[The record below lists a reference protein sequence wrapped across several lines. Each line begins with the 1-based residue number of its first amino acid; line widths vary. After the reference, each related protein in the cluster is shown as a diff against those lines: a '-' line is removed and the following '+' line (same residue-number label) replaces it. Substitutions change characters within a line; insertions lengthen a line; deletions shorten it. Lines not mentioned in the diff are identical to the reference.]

1 MRKLLL
7 VEDNEDNAF
16 LIRTIISRSEFELIE
31 ATNGLQSIELAISE
45 QPDLILMDIQLPD
58 ISGYEAVSQIRSA
71 LGDKVKIIAVTAYAM
86 AGDRE
91 KCMEAGCDGY
101 RFQPPN
107 GKNRS
112 RSMRDILLV
121 TAAWAYV
128 ACYAFELYMRYF
140 SQ

>member
-58 ISGYEAVSQIRSA
+58 INGYEAVRQIRSA
-71 LGDKVKIIAVTAYAM
+71 LGDSVKIIAVTAYAM

-101 RFQPPN
+101 MEKPIDVKCFLQQIEDYLN
-107 GKNRS
+107 
-112 RSMRDILLV
+112 
-121 TAAWAYV
+121 
-128 ACYAFELYMRYF
+128 
-140 SQ
+140 